1 MTSAPRIA
9 AIQDISGFGR
19 CSMTVALPVLSA
31 MGGQCCPLPTA
42 YLSAHTAFPASQHAT
57 FLDMTGQMAGTMAHW
72 AELGVTFDAI
82 YSGFLG
88 SEGQISLIEDFYS
101 RFRGEHT
108 LVLVDPVMGDHGK
121 PYRTYTKAMQKRMAE
136 LVRVADLITPNVTEA
151 CILLGEEYDHAPL
164 TRQKAK
170 SMLSRL
176 SEMGPRYVVITGVQM
191 AAGQMA
197 NVGYDRERNAF
208 WMVPC
213 EYVPVSYPGTGDIYA
228 SVLVGAFLSGDS
240 LPIAMDRATRF
251 VELAIQ
257 TTFSYGSDTRCGVM
271 LEKVLGWLTQQTV
284 LKGYQLL

>member
-1 MTSAPRIA
+1 
-9 AIQDISGFGR
+9 
-19 CSMTVALPVLSA
+19 
-31 MGGQCCPLPTA
+31 
-42 YLSAHTAFPASQHAT
+42 
-57 FLDMTGQMAGTMAHW
+57 
-72 AELGVTFDAI
+72 
-82 YSGFLG
+82 
-88 SEGQISLIEDFYS
+88 
-101 RFRGEHT
+101 
-108 LVLVDPVMGDHGK
+108 
-121 PYRTYTKAMQKRMAE
+121 
-136 LVRVADLITPNVTEA
+136 
-151 CILLGEEYDHAPL
+151 
-164 TRQKAK
+164 
-170 SMLSRL
+170 
-176 SEMGPRYVVITGVQM
+176 M

-197 NVGYDRERNAF
+197 NVGYDRERGAF

>member
-1 MTSAPRIA
+1 
-9 AIQDISGFGR
+9 
-19 CSMTVALPVLSA
+19 
-31 MGGQCCPLPTA
+31 
-42 YLSAHTAFPASQHAT
+42 
-57 FLDMTGQMAGTMAHW
+57 
-72 AELGVTFDAI
+72 
-82 YSGFLG
+82 
-88 SEGQISLIEDFYS
+88 
-101 RFRGEHT
+101 
-108 LVLVDPVMGDHGK
+108 MGDHGK

>member
-1 MTSAPRIA
+1 
-9 AIQDISGFGR
+9 
-19 CSMTVALPVLSA
+19 
-31 MGGQCCPLPTA
+31 
-42 YLSAHTAFPASQHAT
+42 
-57 FLDMTGQMAGTMAHW
+57 
-72 AELGVTFDAI
+72 
-82 YSGFLG
+82 
-88 SEGQISLIEDFYS
+88 
-101 RFRGEHT
+101 
-108 LVLVDPVMGDHGK
+108 
-121 PYRTYTKAMQKRMAE
+121 
-136 LVRVADLITPNVTEA
+136 
-151 CILLGEEYDHAPL
+151 
-164 TRQKAK
+164 
-170 SMLSRL
+170 MLSRL